1 MGPIPLV
8 LRYCEW
14 HQRELDFQKQVGKSK
29 VGWLGLPAALENFL
43 PGLGVVLH
51 VEPKGGRVALHKGK
65 ATKALDSLGQ
75 GKGNQGLAQGH
86 RSKNSGR

>member
-1 MGPIPLV
+1 MAPERIGFSETGGEIQGGV
-8 LRYCEW
+8 
-14 HQRELDFQKQVGKSK
+14 
-29 VGWLGLPAALENFL
+29 LGLPAALENFL